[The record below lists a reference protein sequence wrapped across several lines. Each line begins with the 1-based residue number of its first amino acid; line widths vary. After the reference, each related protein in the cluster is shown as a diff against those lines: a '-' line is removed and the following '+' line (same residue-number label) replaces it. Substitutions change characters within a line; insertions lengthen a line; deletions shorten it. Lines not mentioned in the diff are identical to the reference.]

1 MTRMWAVVGDATSSG
16 GQVVTGSPFTDIDG
30 KPVARVNDKASCPK
44 HQGTFPIVDG
54 DPTTIIDGEAVAL
67 HGSSLACGCKVIA
80 VQQVRVLLD
89 AGGGGGGGHGGSGG
103 AGASG
108 GGSGAVAGASPAAA
122 DGATT
127 AVTTAATTAPA
138 FDEQIRFVGPT
149 GAPLS
154 NLGYRLRLAD
164 GSTAEG
170 VTDADGRTGRI
181 ATAQAVGFDSAEL
194 LPPDGA
200 QGCCAGAALPAQR
213 VAVALNGAATN
224 ATAVGSSTHE
234 VATRAEDRGLTAGE
248 VAMLRQ
254 VFGSSVDY
262 GAVKLHNHGYWMLFG
277 FQPDDTATAPNGEI
291 YLPAD
296 LFSPDFSVEPNDVG
310 RLLVH
315 EMTHVWQY
323 QLGYPVKRVRAPRPG
338 MSYRYA
344 LAAGKQLC
352 DYNME
357 AQGNILADYYL
368 LKFRNEQRSLYELRY
383 RQQPNVLPLYEGALA
398 QFLANPADVSNLPTV
413 TE

>member
-67 HGSSLACGCKVIA
+67 HGSSLACGCKVLA
-80 VQQVRVLLD
+80 VQQIRVFVD
-89 AGGGGGGGHGGSGG
+89 AGGGGSRGGSSSTAGG
-103 AGASG
+103 AHNA
-108 GGSGAVAGASPAAA
+108 AAGASPAAA
-122 DGATT
+122 AS
-127 AVTTAATTAPA
+127 ASEAATTSPS

-154 NLGYRLRLAD
+154 NLGYRLHLAD
-164 GSTAEG
+164 GATAEG
-170 VTDADGRTGRI
+170 ITDADGRTGRVT
-181 ATAQAVGFDSAEL
+181 TAKAVAFDSAEL
-194 LPPDGA
+194 LSPVGA
-200 QGCCAGAALPAQR
+200 QGCCAAAALPAQR
-213 VAVALNGAATN
+213 VPVALNGAATN
-224 ATAVGSSTHE
+224 PTGVGSSTHQ

-248 VAMLRQ
+248 IAMLRQ

-262 GAVKLHNHGYWMLFG
+262 GSVKLHNHGYWMFFG

-296 LFSPDFSVEPNDVG
+296 LFSPDFSREFSG
-310 RLLVH
+310 RQHLLIH

-323 QLGYPVKRVRAPRPG
+323 QLGYPVKRVRAPRPN
-338 MSYRYA
+338 MSYAYH
-344 LAAGKQLC
+344 LAPMRKLC
-352 DYNME
+352 DFNME
-357 AQGNILADYYL
+357 AQGNLLADYFL
-368 LKFRNEQRSLYELRY
+368 VKFRSDQRNISELRY
-383 RQQPNVLPLYEGALA
+383 RKTPGLLAEYERALSDFTA
-398 QFLANPADVSNLPTV
+398 KPSDPGNLPKV

>member
-16 GQVVTGSPFTDIDG
+16 GQVITGSPFTDIDG

-67 HGSSLACGCKVIA
+67 HGSSLACGCKVLA
-80 VQQVRVLLD
+80 VQQVRVFLA
-89 AGGGGGGGHGGSGG
+89 AGGGGGGSSSTAGTANDATVAASPVAANGAM
-103 AGASG
+103 AGAT
-108 GGSGAVAGASPAAA
+108 ASPE
-122 DGATT
+122 
-127 AVTTAATTAPA
+127 

-154 NLGYRLRLAD
+154 NLGYRLHLAD

-170 VTDADGRTGRI
+170 VTDADGRTERV
-181 ATAQAVGFDSAEL
+181 ATGQAVGFDSAEL
-194 LPPDGA
+194 LPPAGV
-200 QGCCAGAALPAQR
+200 QGCCAAAVLPAQS
-213 VAVALNGAATN
+213 VPVALSGAATN
-224 ATAVGSSTHE
+224 SSAVGSSTHH
-234 VATRAEDRGLTAGE
+234 VATKAEDRGLTSGE
-248 VAMLRQ
+248 VAMLRK

-296 LFSPDFSVEPNDVG
+296 LFREDFSLVMDVHK

-323 QLGYPVKRVRAPRPG
+323 QLGYPVKRVRAPRPR
-338 MSYRYA
+338 MSYAYT
-344 LAAGKQLC
+344 LAAKRQLC

-357 AQGNILADYYL
+357 AQGNILADYFL
-368 LKFRNEQRSLYELRY
+368 VKFRNAQSEVYEARY
-383 RQQPNVLPLYEGALA
+383 ARYANVLPLYESVLA
-398 QFLANPADVSNLPTV
+398 PFISNPADTSNLPKV

>member
-1 MTRMWAVVGDATSSG
+1 MWAVVGDATSSG

-54 DPTTIIDGEAVAL
+54 DPATIIDGEAVAL
-67 HGSSLACGCKVIA
+67 HGSSLACGCKVLA
-80 VQQVRVLLD
+80 VQQVRAFLD
-89 AGGGGGGGHGGSGG
+89 AGGGGGG
-103 AGASG
+103 SG
-108 GGSGAVAGASPAAA
+108 GGSGGGQGATAGAAAAALTGAMAGASAS
-122 DGATT
+122 
-127 AVTTAATTAPA
+127 PA
-138 FDEQIRFVGPT
+138 FDEQIQFVGPS

-154 NLGYRLRLAD
+154 NLGYRLHLAD

-170 VTDADGRTGRI
+170 VTDADGRTGRV
-181 ATAQAVGFDSAEL
+181 ATAQAVGFQSAEL
-194 LPPDGA
+194 LPPAGA
-200 QGCCAGAALPAQR
+200 QGCCVAAALPAQS
-213 VAVALNGAATN
+213 VQVALSGAATN
-224 ATAVGSSTHE
+224 ASAVGSSTHR
-234 VATRAEDRGLTAGE
+234 VATKAEDRGLTSGE

-262 GAVKLHNHGYWMLFG
+262 DSVKLHNHGYWMLFG

-291 YLPAD
+291 YLPAG
-296 LFSPDFSVEPNDVG
+296 LFKPDFSLEMDVHK

-323 QLGYPVKRVRAPRPG
+323 QLGYPVKRVRAPRPS
-338 MSYRYA
+338 MSYAYT
-344 LAAGKQLC
+344 LAAGRQLC

-357 AQGNILADYYL
+357 AQGNILADYFL
-368 LKFRNEQRSLYELRY
+368 VKFRNAQNEVYEARY
-383 RQQPNVLPLYEGALA
+383 ARYPNVLRLYESVLA
-398 QFLANPADVSNLPTV
+398 PFIANPAETSNLPKV